1 MQKKEGSLA
10 VEMPFSKITVWDAQ
24 AITSFLSLFSF
35 AFIINW
41 PLWFIILATA
51 NFWTW
56 HFELIK
62 SEL

>member
-1 MQKKEGSLA
+1 MQIKEGSLA
-10 VEMPFSKITVWDAQ
+10 VEMPFSKITMWDAQ

-41 PLWFIILATA
+41 PLWFIILAT
-51 NFWTW
+51 WTW